1 MSGNTQH
8 HILHRTVPLICQALI
23 TSPDDETVWLEGLR
37 LLSSA
42 KLRHALRH
50 TSSIWLP
57 LLLKGLEV
65 TKSERII
72 LESLRLLIEAADILE
87 PMKSC
92 LIKPLRSLVKVAN
105 LAGTEEL
112 ILVEK
117 CLGIKVTDNKNNV
130 FGSDSP
136 NQVCL

>member
-1 MSGNTQH
+1 M
-8 HILHRTVPLICQALI
+8 
-23 TSPDDETVWLEGLR
+23 
-37 LLSSA
+37 
-42 KLRHALRH
+42 
-50 TSSIWLP
+50 
-57 LLLKGLEV
+57 EV